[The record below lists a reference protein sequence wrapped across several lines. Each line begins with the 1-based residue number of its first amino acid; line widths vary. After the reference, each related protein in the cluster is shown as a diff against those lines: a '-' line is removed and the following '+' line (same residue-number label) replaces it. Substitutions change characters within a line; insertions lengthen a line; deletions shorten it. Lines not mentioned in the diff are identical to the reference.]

1 MAETTYQDIIDAY
14 GKSIGAGQGPSTNVF
29 LQRLRDARKRAK
41 EEDKQTAKSIKS
53 VGKLGLLGRK
63 HLRDFQ
69 LAQRGKPDLT
79 LAQFFRDP
87 ATSAKYVNEGAR
99 AIKSGTKAPIGFL
112 EAFNP
117 LSKRHLENPVE
128 TTIADTYSL
137 PEPTPSKPNLPP
149 LNPMSFPG
157 EILKSEAMA
166 KLEGRASMDDDE
178 LMPLGKGWKSYP
190 SEGGKPYYSVY
201 DKGQYI
207 PGQPTSA
214 TWRRQGLPAADWI
227 KAQQEQELAE
237 HTGQSLIPP
246 DMIKNLGGWLSSKFG
261 YSEGGRVMGNVV
273 PGSGSGDIVNTRV
286 NPGDF
291 VLNRR
296 ATDAVRGGVR
306 GYKEGGKIPIRV
318 EPGEAIIP
326 RENVTPEIVALND
339 IIGRYQYGGRV
350 RGYQGGG
357 YPLPTTSV
365 YDQLLEPV
373 TEGAVQQVAGD
384 VGKQAIGKAV
394 GSGANLAG
402 NVVELSGDRL
412 TDKNLMK
419 TAGSLAST
427 GASAAA
433 AGVGGP
439 LLATAAPVL
448 GPLGVALGIG
458 SMFLQKRDRGGRL
471 A

>member
-1 MAETTYQDIIDAY
+1 V
-14 GKSIGAGQGPSTNVF
+14 P
-29 LQRLRDARKRAK
+29 
-41 EEDKQTAKSIKS
+41 
-53 VGKLGLLGRK
+53 
-63 HLRDFQ
+63 
-69 LAQRGKPDLT
+69 T
-79 LAQFFRDP
+79 L
-87 ATSAKYVNEGAR
+87 
-99 AIKSGTKAPIGFL
+99 
-112 EAFNP
+112 
-117 LSKRHLENPVE
+117 
-128 TTIADTYSL
+128 
-137 PEPTPSKPNLPP
+137 LPP
-149 LNPMSFPG
+149 YGN
-157 EILKSEAMA
+157 
-166 KLEGRASMDDDE
+166 
-178 LMPLGKGWKSYP
+178 
-190 SEGGKPYYSVY
+190 V
-201 DKGQYI
+201 
-207 PGQPTSA
+207 
-214 TWRRQGLPAADWI
+214 
-227 KAQQEQELAE
+227 EQESGLVP
-237 HTGQSLIPP
+237 SL
-246 DMIKNLGGWLSSKFG
+246 KNLGGWLSDKFG

-339 IIGRYQYGGRV
+339 IIGRYQNGGRV

-357 YPLPTTSV
+357 YPSPTTSLIPPPELIDASPTV

-373 TEGAVQQVAGD
+373 AGEVGKQVAGE

-439 LLATAAPVL
+439 LLATAAPGL
-448 GPLGVALGIG
+448 GPLGVALTLG
-458 SMFLQKRDRGGRL
+458 SMFLQKQDRGGRL